1 VLKRARVIYRGRVQG
16 VGFRYT
22 ARRLAQGYAIDGF
35 VKNRTDGSVEL
46 VAQGGEGEID
56 RFLADLEQT
65 MGSLIRSRTLTWEP
79 ASKDLDGFSVR
90 F

>member
-1 VLKRARVIYRGRVQG
+1 MLKRARVIYRGRVQG